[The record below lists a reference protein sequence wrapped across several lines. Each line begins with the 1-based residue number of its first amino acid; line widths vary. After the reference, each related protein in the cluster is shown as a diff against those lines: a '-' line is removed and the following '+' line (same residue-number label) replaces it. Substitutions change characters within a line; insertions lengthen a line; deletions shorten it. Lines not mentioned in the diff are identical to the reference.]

1 MNPFEAKQQQLEEL
15 NARVRM
21 WQDVQMKEGWK
32 VLMTWLEGKYLTLG
46 EETPDSL
53 RKLGER
59 NAQMKLIKELF
70 TFVQHDFALRDALT
84 QELHSISVW
93 NDELPSPQGS
103 F

>member
-1 MNPFEAKQQQLEEL
+1 MNPFETKQQQLEEL

-21 WQDVQMKEGWK
+21 WQDVQLKEGWK
-32 VLMTWLEGKYLTLG
+32 VLMQWLENRYLTLG

-70 TFVQHDFALRDALT
+70 TFVHHDFALREALT
-84 QELHSISVW
+84 EELHRIQTW
-93 NDELPSPQGS
+93 NDELPSPRVS